1 MYVLP
6 FDKFPFNEFVKEKKL
21 EVAEL
26 RPWIDYDTKQR
37 LGTLVK
43 VSIAEDKSEYPPS
56 STGEI
61 RTNYREV
68 FTVKVHKEN
77 VAVKRGDLV
86 RFVRVD
92 AKIIGDYRN
101 ELKVEAEDVVLDS
114 DINVKKED
122 KK

>member
-6 FDKFPFNEFVKEKKL
+6 YDKFPFNEFVKEKKL

-26 RPWIDYDTKQR
+26 RPWIDYNTRQR

-43 VSIAEDKSEYPPS
+43 VSIAEDNSKYPPS

-61 RTNYREV
+61 RSNHREV
-68 FTVKVHKEN
+68 FTVKVHKDN
-77 VAVKRGDLV
+77 VSVKRGDIV
-86 RFVRVD
+86 RFVGVD

-101 ELKVEAEDVVLDS
+101 ELKVEAEDVVLETDV
-114 DINVKKED
+114 NVKKED